1 MLQIFRILRGRLHIL
16 LNYPYYR
23 YSLKKILKNS
33 SISDKRI
40 NELFS
45 GISDENWYW
54 LHTAGYRTSPALRSI
69 LPGTP
74 DEDIQLMFTGSKGD
88 TVMREGYT
96 IYRLFRDLYT
106 RHIGP
111 INQCSNI
118 LDFGCGWGR
127 IIRFFMKDIEPSKLW
142 GCDPVEKMIEICGEQ
157 NKWCNFTRTNL
168 WPPSPYPDN
177 TFDFIYS
184 FSVFS
189 HLSEEMSNSQLADL
203 TRILK
208 PGGMLV
214 VTTRSRDFIEYCAR
228 LRKRKDLDSLHP
240 GPRSSAAA
248 FLDTEQSLSDY
259 DSGKYCFSQLVHEGE
274 WSYWGD
280 TAISKKY
287 VLEHWTES
295 LNFLDYIDHQKHISQ
310 NAIVL
315 KKKNLN

>member
-1 MLQIFRILRGRLHIL
+1 MGRLRRL

-23 YSLKKILKNS
+23 FTLKKILNS
-33 SISDKRI
+33 SPIADKQI

-54 LHTAGYRTSPALRSI
+54 LHTAGYRSSPALRRI
-69 LPGTP
+69 LPATP
-74 DEDIQLMFTGSKGD
+74 DEDVQLMFTGSSGD
-88 TVMREGYT
+88 TVMREGY
-96 IYRLFRDLYT
+96 IAYKLFRDLYT
-106 RHIGP
+106 RYIGP
-111 INQCSNI
+111 IDQCTNI

-142 GCDPVEKMIEICGEQ
+142 GCDPVEKMIEICKEQ
-157 NKWCNFTRTNL
+157 NKWCNFDLINTR
-168 WPPSPYPDN
+168 PPSPYADN
-177 TFDFIYS
+177 TFGLIYS

-189 HLSEEMSNSQLADL
+189 HLSEEMSDNQLAEL
-203 TRILK
+203 TRILR

-214 VTTRSRDFIEYCAR
+214 VTTRSREFIEYCAR
-228 LRKRKDLDSLHP
+228 LRERKDLDTLHP

-248 FLDTEQSLSDY
+248 FLDTEQSLADY
-259 DSGKYCFSQLVHEGE
+259 DSGRYCFSQLVHEGE

-287 VLEHWTES
+287 VLENWTKS
-295 LNFLDYIDHQKHISQ
+295 LTFLDYVDDQKNISQ

-315 KKKNLN
+315 KKPSVN